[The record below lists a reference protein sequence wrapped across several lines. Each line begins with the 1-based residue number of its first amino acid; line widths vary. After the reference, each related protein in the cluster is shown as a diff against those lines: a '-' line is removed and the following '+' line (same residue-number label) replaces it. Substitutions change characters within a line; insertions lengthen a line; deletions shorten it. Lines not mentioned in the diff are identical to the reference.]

1 MARIAG
7 INIPQNK
14 LVHIGLTYIYG
25 IGDKF
30 SQQIC
35 SSLEIPR
42 AKRVNELTDEEI
54 LKIREY
60 IDQNFKVDVLEAQE
74 PVLVDF
80 WAEWCGPCKAIA
92 PSLEEL
98 SEEMSNKLK
107 VVKINVDE
115 NPSTSQAY
123 SIRSIPALM
132 IFKDGE
138 KISEKMG
145 ALPKSA
151 LESWIKDTI

>member
-1 MARIAG
+1 MAT
-7 INIPQNK
+7 NK
-14 LVHIGLTYIYG
+14 T
-25 IGDKF
+25 
-30 SQQIC
+30 
-35 SSLEIPR
+35 
-42 AKRVNELTDEEI
+42 N
-54 LKIREY
+54 
-60 IDQNFKVDVLEAQE
+60 DQNFKIDVLDSKQ

-98 SEEMSNKLK
+98 SVEMASKLK
-107 VVKINVDE
+107 IVKINVDE
-115 NPSTSQAY
+115 NPSISQTY

-151 LESWIKDTI
+151 LQSWVNETI

>member
-1 MARIAG
+1 MAT
-7 INIPQNK
+7 NK
-14 LVHIGLTYIYG
+14 T
-25 IGDKF
+25 
-30 SQQIC
+30 
-35 SSLEIPR
+35 
-42 AKRVNELTDEEI
+42 NE
-54 LKIREY
+54 
-60 IDQNFKVDVLEAQE
+60 QNFKIDVLDSKQ

-98 SEEMSNKLK
+98 SEEMASKLK
-107 VVKINVDE
+107 IVKINVDE
-115 NPSTSQAY
+115 NPSISQTY

-151 LESWIKDTI
+151 LQSWVNETI

>member
-1 MARIAG
+1 M
-7 INIPQNK
+7 PTNK
-14 LVHIGLTYIYG
+14 T
-25 IGDKF
+25 
-30 SQQIC
+30 
-35 SSLEIPR
+35 
-42 AKRVNELTDEEI
+42 N
-54 LKIREY
+54 
-60 IDQNFKVDVLEAQE
+60 DQNFKTDVLDAKQ

-80 WAEWCGPCKAIA
+80 WAEWCGPCTAIA

-98 SEEMSNKLK
+98 SEEMASKLK
-107 VVKINVDE
+107 IVQINVDE
-115 NPSTSQAY
+115 NPSISQTY

-151 LESWIKDTI
+151 LQSWVNETI

>member
-1 MARIAG
+1 MAT
-7 INIPQNK
+7 NK
-14 LVHIGLTYIYG
+14 T
-25 IGDKF
+25 
-30 SQQIC
+30 
-35 SSLEIPR
+35 
-42 AKRVNELTDEEI
+42 N
-54 LKIREY
+54 
-60 IDQNFKVDVLEAQE
+60 DQNFKTDVLDAKQ

-98 SEEMSNKLK
+98 SEEMGSKLK
-107 VVKINVDE
+107 IVKINVDE
-115 NPSTSQAY
+115 NPSISQTY

-151 LESWIKDTI
+151 LQSWVNETI

>member
-1 MARIAG
+1 MAT
-7 INIPQNK
+7 NK
-14 LVHIGLTYIYG
+14 T
-25 IGDKF
+25 
-30 SQQIC
+30 
-35 SSLEIPR
+35 
-42 AKRVNELTDEEI
+42 N
-54 LKIREY
+54 
-60 IDQNFKVDVLEAQE
+60 DQNFKIDVLDSKQ

-98 SEEMSNKLK
+98 SVEMASKLK
-107 VVKINVDE
+107 IFKINVDE
-115 NPSTSQAY
+115 NPSISQTY

-151 LESWIKDTI
+151 LQSWVNETI

>member
-1 MARIAG
+1 MATSKT
-7 INIPQNK
+7 N
-14 LVHIGLTYIYG
+14 
-25 IGDKF
+25 
-30 SQQIC
+30 
-35 SSLEIPR
+35 
-42 AKRVNELTDEEI
+42 
-54 LKIREY
+54 
-60 IDQNFKVDVLEAQE
+60 DQNFKIDVLDSKQ

-98 SEEMSNKLK
+98 SDEMSNKLK
-107 VVKINVDE
+107 IVKINVDE
-115 NPSTSQAY
+115 NPSISQTY

-151 LESWIKDTI
+151 LESWVNETI

>member
-1 MARIAG
+1 MAT
-7 INIPQNK
+7 NK
-14 LVHIGLTYIYG
+14 T
-25 IGDKF
+25 
-30 SQQIC
+30 
-35 SSLEIPR
+35 
-42 AKRVNELTDEEI
+42 N
-54 LKIREY
+54 
-60 IDQNFKVDVLEAQE
+60 DQNFKTDVLDAKQ

-98 SEEMSNKLK
+98 SEEMASKLK
-107 VVKINVDE
+107 IVKINVDE
-115 NPSTSQAY
+115 NPSISQTY

-151 LESWIKDTI
+151 LQSWVNETI

>member
-1 MARIAG
+1 M
-7 INIPQNK
+7 PTNK
-14 LVHIGLTYIYG
+14 T
-25 IGDKF
+25 
-30 SQQIC
+30 
-35 SSLEIPR
+35 
-42 AKRVNELTDEEI
+42 N
-54 LKIREY
+54 
-60 IDQNFKVDVLEAQE
+60 DQNFKTDVLDSKQ

-98 SEEMSNKLK
+98 SEEMASKLK
-107 VVKINVDE
+107 IVKINVDE
-115 NPSTSQAY
+115 NPSISQTY

-151 LESWIKDTI
+151 LQSWVNETI

>member
-1 MARIAG
+1 M
-7 INIPQNK
+7 PTNK
-14 LVHIGLTYIYG
+14 T
-25 IGDKF
+25 
-30 SQQIC
+30 
-35 SSLEIPR
+35 
-42 AKRVNELTDEEI
+42 N
-54 LKIREY
+54 
-60 IDQNFKVDVLEAQE
+60 DQDFKTDVLDAKQ

-98 SEEMSNKLK
+98 SEEMVNKIK
-107 VVKINVDE
+107 IVKINVDE
-115 NPSTSQAY
+115 NPSISQTY

-132 IFKDGE
+132 IFKNGE

-151 LESWIKDTI
+151 LESWVNETI

>member
-1 MARIAG
+1 MAT
-7 INIPQNK
+7 NK
-14 LVHIGLTYIYG
+14 T
-25 IGDKF
+25 
-30 SQQIC
+30 
-35 SSLEIPR
+35 
-42 AKRVNELTDEEI
+42 N
-54 LKIREY
+54 
-60 IDQNFKVDVLEAQE
+60 DQNFKTDVLDSKQ

-98 SEEMSNKLK
+98 SKEMENKIK
-107 VVKINVDE
+107 IVKINVDE
-115 NPSTSQAY
+115 NPSISQTY

-151 LESWIKDTI
+151 LESWVNETI